1 MDEKILLAT
10 TTLNNLKHN
19 NYDVADYK
27 MCLKESK
34 LCQRALEDFIAYWE
48 SVEKINLK
56 RKQEIE
62 TPSEAIHESSI

>member
-1 MDEKILLAT
+1 MTDELLLAK

-48 SVEKINLK
+48 SVERINAK
-56 RKQEIE
+56 RKREID
-62 TPSEAIHESSI
+62 SEAIHESSI